1 MARPTKTAS
10 RKVPAK
16 ALSAPEPERK
26 WRRRAKARPDE
37 LLDAALDEFIAR
49 GFDAARVED
58 IARRAGLSKGAVYLY
73 FSSKED
79 LLRALIEREISPV
92 LARVG
97 DMARTAEDPRATL
110 RLIGQ
115 VAGAAVAQP
124 RFMAIPLLVI
134 SIANR
139 FPDLVDFYRGE
150 VAANAKSGVE
160 ALIKRG
166 IKLGQ
171 FRKVDP
177 HAGARAIIGGVLFEA
192 LWAHVLRGPT
202 KVNTPGWLDS
212 HIEIILEGLEKR

>member
-1 MARPTKTAS
+1 MVGP
-10 RKVPAK
+10 RKVVAKKPAPPKAAAK
-16 ALSAPEPERK
+16 AVGK
-26 WRRRAKARPDE
+26 WRRRAEARPDE
-37 LLDAALDEFIAR
+37 LLDAALDEFIAK

-58 IARRAGLSKGAVYLY
+58 IAKRAGLSKGAVYLY
-73 FSSKED
+73 FKSKEE
-79 LLRALIEREISPV
+79 LLRALIEREVSPV
-92 LARVG
+92 LAQVG
-97 DMARTAEDPRATL
+97 EMARQAENPRDTL
-110 RLIGQ
+110 RMIGRF
-115 VAGAAVAQP
+115 AGAQIANP

-139 FPDLVDFYRGE
+139 FPELVDFYRGE
-150 VAANAKSGVE
+150 VATKAKGGVE

-202 KVNTPGWLDS
+202 SINTPDWLES
-212 HIEIILEGLEKR
+212 HIDIVLNGLEKR